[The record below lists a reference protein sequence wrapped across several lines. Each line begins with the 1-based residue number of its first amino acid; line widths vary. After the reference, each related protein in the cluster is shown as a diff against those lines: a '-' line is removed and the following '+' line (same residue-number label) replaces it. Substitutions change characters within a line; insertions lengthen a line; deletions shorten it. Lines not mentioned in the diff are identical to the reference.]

1 SDVNIESMPQITAH
15 VGRHTWAYITL
26 EFIYNELFIEE
37 LELKRD
43 YGVRARMKGLLD
55 VAADKLRVLG
65 GWTLTS
71 KMPMRYANRFIEKV
85 ANESNTRRTDMVT
98 KRSQMPSTSTK
109 EALRSSS
116 KESAI
121 DNNYDNGFEEFEE

>member
-1 SDVNIESMPQITAH
+1 
-15 VGRHTWAYITL
+15 
-26 EFIYNELFIEE
+26 
-37 LELKRD
+37 

-121 DNNYDNGFEEFEE
+121 DNNYDNGFEEFEEFEEFE